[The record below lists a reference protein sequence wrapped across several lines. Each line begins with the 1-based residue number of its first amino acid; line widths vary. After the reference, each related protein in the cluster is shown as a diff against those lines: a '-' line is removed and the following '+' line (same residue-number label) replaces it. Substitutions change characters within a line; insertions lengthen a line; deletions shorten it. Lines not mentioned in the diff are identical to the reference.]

1 MSFKRFDQ
9 RKNVGVWIAMRKVLF
24 DFLCTKKNWQKIVI
38 LSKTQLYIW
47 KEISRHRAKGPPNKQ
62 WYISAEVR
70 GNRSYT
76 ISGHLIGHPIF
87 QHQTQKHLKKHLL
100 YYIRYS
106 IMPFLA
112 IDGHNIKID
121 NNTFDTM
128 GKFNVLSKQTQTAF
142 HLSTLRNK
150 HLKQNK
156 YIKT

>member
-1 MSFKRFDQ
+1 MRHPDIKIYETCGKSISTSVLNCSFLTPF
-9 RKNVGVWIAMRKVLF
+9 
-24 DFLCTKKNWQKIVI
+24 
-38 LSKTQLYIW
+38 
-47 KEISRHRAKGPPNKQ
+47 H
-62 WYISAEVR
+62 
-70 GNRSYT
+70 T

-100 YYIRYS
+100 YCIRYS
-106 IMPFLA
+106 IMPFLV
-112 IDGHNIKID
+112 IDGHNMKID

-128 GKFNVLSKQTQTAF
+128 GKFNVLSKQTQTAV